1 MQPNEIHLIPDGSV
15 TTPRG
20 FAAAA
25 VAAGIKQSGRPDLV
39 LVVAD
44 RDCAAAGVF
53 TRNQVAAAPVLLDRA
68 TLAANPTT
76 QRGVV
81 INAGNA
87 NACTGAPGLADAREM
102 QRLAAE
108 AIGARPDQFLVMSTG
123 VIGVPLPMSRVRS
136 GVAAAAAGLSADHG
150 RAAAEAI
157 MTTDTRP
164 KYAALAVELS
174 GGRVTLGGM
183 AKGAGMIHPDM
194 ATLLGLI
201 TTDAAFP
208 SPDPSQGEGDQRS
221 LSLRERAGERASLA
235 EMLRA
240 AVASSFN
247 AISIDGDT
255 STNDTILLLANGA
268 SAVTVQSDADRA
280 LFGAALAEL
289 CRMLALMVVADGEG
303 VTRVVTV
310 RVSGARTPAEA
321 RRVADT
327 IATSP
332 LVKTAFAG
340 GDPNW
345 GRIMMAV
352 GRSGVALDQSHL
364 ALWVAMPDAPTLQL
378 VRDGTPTEYREA
390 DAAAIF
396 AQPAFTVHV
405 DLGHGPAEAQLW
417 TTDLT
422 HDYVS
427 INADYR
433 T

>member
-1 MQPNEIHLIPDGSV
+1 MINRVITDGGV
-15 TTPRG
+15 TSPRG
-20 FAAAA
+20 FSAAA

-39 LVVAD
+39 LVVSD

-53 TRNQVAAAPVLLDRA
+53 TRNRVAAAPVLLDRE
-68 TLAANPTT
+68 TLSANSKAL
-76 QRGVV
+76 RGVV

-102 QRLAAE
+102 QRSAAG
-108 AIGARPDQFLVMSTG
+108 AIGGRADQYLVMSTG
-123 VIGVPLPMSRVRS
+123 VIGVPLPMARVQA
-136 GVAAAAAGLSADHG
+136 GIATAAPLLAANNS

-164 KYAALAVELS
+164 KFQAVTLDLS
-174 GGRVTLGGM
+174 GGRVTIGGM

-194 ATLLGLI
+194 ATLLGVL
-201 TTDAAFP
+201 TTDAAIAA
-208 SPDPSQGEGDQRS
+208 DD
-221 LSLRERAGERASLA
+221 LTDLLHYAVER
-235 EMLRA
+235 
-240 AVASSFN
+240 SFN

-255 STNDTILLLANGA
+255 STNDTVLLLANGA
-268 SAVTVQSDADRA
+268 SGVAVDDPADRA
-280 LFGAALAEL
+280 AFSAALDEL
-289 CRMLALMVVADGEG
+289 CHALAMMIVHDGEG
-303 VTRVVTV
+303 VTKVVTV
-310 RVSGARTPAEA
+310 RVTGATSPAEA

-345 GRIMMAV
+345 GRIMMAT
-352 GRSGVALDQSHL
+352 GRSGVEIDQHQL
-364 ALWVAMPDAPTLQL
+364 ALWIGAEGDPPLKIVEN
-378 VRDGTPTEYREA
+378 GTPTEYDEI
-390 DAAAIF
+390 DAAAVF
-396 AQPAFTVHV
+396 GRPEFTVHV
-405 DLGHGPAEAQLW
+405 DLGRGSAEAVIW

-422 HDYVS
+422 HDYVT

>member
-1 MQPNEIHLIPDGSV
+1 MQRGNSPRIRHVIREWVKMAHREIADGGV
-15 TTPRG
+15 TSPRG
-20 FAAAA
+20 YTAAA

-39 LVVAD
+39 MVLSD

-53 TRNQVAAAPVLLDRA
+53 TSNRVAAAPVLIDRE
-68 TLAANPTT
+68 TLAANHSAV
-76 QRGVV
+76 RGVI

-87 NACTGAPGLADAREM
+87 NACTGEPGLAHAREM
-102 QRLAAE
+102 QRAAAE
-108 AIGARPDQFLVMSTG
+108 AIGGRPDQFLVMSTG
-123 VIGVPLPMSRVRS
+123 VIGVPLPMARVIM
-136 GVAAAAAGLSADHG
+136 GITTAAPLLARENG

-164 KYAALAVELS
+164 KYVAVEVDLP
-174 GGRVTLGGM
+174 GGRVTIGGM

-201 TTDAAFP
+201 TTDAAVP
-208 SPDPSQGEGDQRS
+208 ADTLAD
-221 LSLRERAGERASLA
+221 LLRE
-235 EMLRA
+235 A
-240 AVASSFN
+240 ADLSFN

-268 SAVTVQSDADRA
+268 SGVPVDDDETRGM
-280 LFGAALAEL
+280 FGAALNDV
-289 CRMLALMVVADGEG
+289 CRALAMMVVRDGEG
-303 VTRVVTV
+303 VTRVVAI
-310 RVSGARTPAEA
+310 RVSGAASSENA
-321 RRVADT
+321 RQVANT

-345 GRIMMAV
+345 GRIMMAA
-352 GRSGVALDQSHL
+352 GRSGVELDQYRL
-364 ALWVAMPDAPTLQL
+364 ALWIGAPGEAPLQI
-378 VRDGTPTEYREA
+378 VRNGTPAAYDEA
-390 DAAAIF
+390 VAAAIF
-396 AQPAFTVHV
+396 ARPEFDVQV
-405 DLGHGPAEAQLW
+405 DLGRGPGEALMW

>member
-1 MQPNEIHLIPDGSV
+1 MEANHFRLIEGGSV
-15 TTPRG
+15 TSPRG
-20 FAAAA
+20 FVAAA

-39 LVVAD
+39 LLASE

-68 TLAANPTT
+68 TLAASSATI
-76 QRGVV
+76 RGVV

-87 NACTGAPGLADAREM
+87 NACTGAPGLSDAREM
-102 QRLAAE
+102 QTVMAAAVGGRAE
-108 AIGARPDQFLVMSTG
+108 QYLVMSTG
-123 VIGVPLPMSRVRS
+123 VIGVPLPMERVRD
-136 GVAAAAAGLSADHG
+136 GIRAAAPLLATANGA
-150 RAAAEAI
+150 AAAEAI

-164 KYAALAVELS
+164 KSLALAVELP

-194 ATLLGLI
+194 ATLLGAL
-201 TTDAAFP
+201 TTDAAIA
-208 SPDPSQGEGDQRS
+208 PDLLAE
-221 LSLRERAGERASLA
+221 LLRE
-235 EMLRA
+235 
-240 AVASSFN
+240 AVAGSFN

-268 SAVTVQSDADRA
+268 SGVAVAGEESLA
-280 LFGAALAEL
+280 LFAAALNEL
-289 CRMLALMVVADGEG
+289 CRALAMMVVRDGEG

-310 RVSGARTPAEA
+310 RVSGAATAGDA
-321 RRVADT
+321 RRVANT

-345 GRIMMAV
+345 GRIMMAT
-352 GRSGVALDQSHL
+352 GRSGVALDQHKL
-364 ALWVAMPDAPTLQL
+364 ALWVGGPNEPPLQL
-378 VRDGTPTEYREA
+378 VRDGTPTEYREVE
-390 DAAAIF
+390 AAAIF
-396 AQPAFTVHV
+396 ARPEFVVHV
-405 DLGHGPAEAQLW
+405 DLGLGAEEAVLW

-422 HDYVS
+422 HDYVT

>member
-1 MQPNEIHLIPDGSV
+1 MTYQVLPDGGV

-20 FAAAA
+20 FSAAA

-39 LVVAD
+39 LVVSD

-53 TRNQVAAAPVLLDRA
+53 TRNQVAAAPVLLDRE
-68 TLAANPTT
+68 TLAANSAAM
-76 QRGVV
+76 RGVV

-87 NACTGAPGLADAREM
+87 NACTGAPGLADARRM
-102 QRLAAE
+102 QTLMAE
-108 AIGARPDQFLVMSTG
+108 AVGGRPDQYFVMSTG
-123 VIGVPLPMSRVRS
+123 VIGVPLPMARVGDGIRAAAPLL
-136 GVAAAAAGLSADHG
+136 GAANGAAAAEG
-150 RAAAEAI
+150 I

-164 KYAALAVELS
+164 KSLALTVDLP

-194 ATLLGLI
+194 ATLLGVL
-201 TTDAAFP
+201 TTDAQVAP
-208 SPDPSQGEGDQRS
+208 GD
-221 LSLRERAGERASLA
+221 LAALLRE
-235 EMLRA
+235 
-240 AVASSFN
+240 AVAGSFN

-268 SAVTVQSDADRA
+268 SGVTVEDGPGRA
-280 LFGAALAEL
+280 LFAAALGEL
-289 CRMLALMVVADGEG
+289 CRALAMMIVRDGEG

-310 RVSGARTPAEA
+310 RVTGAATPADA

-345 GRIMMAV
+345 GRIMMAT
-352 GRSGVALDQSHL
+352 GRSGVVLDQHKL
-364 ALWVAMPDAPTLQL
+364 ALWVGGPGQTPLQL
-378 VRDGTPTEYREA
+378 VRDGTPTDYQESE
-390 DAAAIF
+390 AAAVF
-396 AQPAFTVHV
+396 AQPAFVVHV
-405 DLGHGPAEAQLW
+405 DLGLGAGEATLW

-422 HDYVS
+422 HDYVT